1 MLFDLLPDPF
11 GLEPAEIS
19 GWIPQTIG
27 MIHPQ
32 ALGFS
37 IPEPSENQLVCFPE
51 DLLKFCPDRRQAVDI
66 KESTV
71 VDFVRRYP
79 PESRAVGLFLE
90 KGIQEIKAARVS
102 RPTVKNLDRLF
113 KSIPDLR
120 AFPVQGRYALFDDLF
135 FPVALFQFF
144 EGCFRLP
151 RQISQG
157 CQDALQFLK
166 MRVFFSQS
174 LA

>member
-1 MLFDLLPDPF
+1 
-11 GLEPAEIS
+11 
-19 GWIPQTIG
+19 

-37 IPEPSENQLVCFPE
+37 IPKPSEDQLVSFPE
-51 DLLKFCPDRRQAVDI
+51 DLLKFYPDRRQAVDI
-66 KESTV
+66 EESSV

-90 KGIQEIKAARVS
+90 EGIQEIKAARVS

-120 AFPVQGRYALFDDLF
+120 AFPVKGRYALFDDLF
-135 FPVALFQFF
+135 FPVALSPVFRGLFPF
-144 EGCFRLP
+144 APANIPGLSGCFAVLENAGVLFPESRSSP
-151 RQISQG
+151 
-157 CQDALQFLK
+157 
-166 MRVFFSQS
+166 
-174 LA
+174 